1 MALMIEETECEALS
15 FHSQIGCAFPKVL
28 SSFVFGLPKAVS
40 LYFSTVPSVIAVKQT
55 VVDRQTPWSKLPPS
69 VFLQLSRDGNFKV
82 LLFVC
87 WVFFF
92 WRGILFPVSY
102 VLCCAEGSSGLPIWE
117 PIPKILCHWCG
128 DLAGEVGV
136 SGIAWDPG
144 HFRKGLRLLSIDK
157 MQLAVFVQVRGQSW
171 HHQCTHLC

>member
-1 MALMIEETECEALS
+1 MLFQKCWALLCLVS
-15 FHSQIGCAFPKVL
+15 PKL
-28 SSFVFGLPKAVS
+28 CLCISAQFLVS
-40 LYFSTVPSVIAVKQT
+40 LLWNKQLWIDRLPEASFLLPFSYRYPEMAI
-55 VVDRQTPWSKLPPS
+55 SKC
-69 VFLQLSRDGNFKV
+69 FC
-82 LLFVC
+82 LFVGLF
-87 WVFFF
+87 FFF

-102 VLCCAEGSSGLPIWE
+102 VLCCAEGSSVLPIWE

-144 HFRKGLRLLSIDK
+144 HFKKGLRLLSIDK